1 MFVEIMLFIVIGLLL
16 KIIQDSNSDSEQ
28 NIKHELTEILK
39 KIDLMYLDSLDQDKH
54 YEILE
59 KLADIKYTADCIAID
74 MKYV

>member
-1 MFVEIMLFIVIGLLL
+1 MLVEIMLFIVIGLLL
-16 KIIQDSNSDSEQ
+16 KIIKDSNSDYEQ

-39 KIDLMYLDSLDQDKH
+39 KINLMYLDSLDQDKH

>member
-1 MFVEIMLFIVIGLLL
+1 MLVEIMLFIVIGLLL
-16 KIIQDSNSDSEQ
+16 KIIQDSNCDSEQ

-39 KIDLMYLDSLDQDKH
+39 KINLMYLDSLDQDKH